1 MDRAKIRI
9 VGAYVMYKSMID
21 ETRLTNITFYYN
33 HSNGHIRTN
42 YIKKTKTDEEY
53 NKIANNLTLLHDE
66 IEGWFKKDAV
76 KDQIVNAQNMYA
88 YSGGYANTITIDKN
102 ETYVKTTTPEKIMF
116 NNMDSFQVPEELK
129 NE

>member
-9 VGAYVMYKSMID
+9 VGAYVMYKSTIC

-33 HSNGHIRTN
+33 HSNGRIRTS
-42 YIKKTKTDEEY
+42 YIKNTKTDEEY
-53 NKIANNLTLLHDE
+53 NKIANDLTLLHDE
-66 IEGWFKKDAV
+66 IEAWFKKDAV

-102 ETYVKTTTPEKIMF
+102 EAYVKTTTPEKIIF
-116 NNMDSFQVPEELK
+116 LDTHNFEVAKELI